1 MNETTKVILVIAKG
15 DCADRLIHELLDA
28 EFRVTEFASMGGF
41 LRQKSTTLIIG
52 VKPERIEQA
61 LALIRAVCASD
72 PERTEHNATIFV
84 LDADHFDERDKAVIK
99 LLPPLIIGDAE
110 VAQVG
115 AAFEAE
121 VRDAESLGGI
131 WDLGRTLAG
140 QALKTRARVA

>member
-84 LDADHFDERDKAVIK
+84 LDAEQYIHF
-99 LLPPLIIGDAE
+99 
-110 VAQVG
+110 
-115 AAFEAE
+115 
-121 VRDAESLGGI
+121 
-131 WDLGRTLAG
+131 
-140 QALKTRARVA
+140 